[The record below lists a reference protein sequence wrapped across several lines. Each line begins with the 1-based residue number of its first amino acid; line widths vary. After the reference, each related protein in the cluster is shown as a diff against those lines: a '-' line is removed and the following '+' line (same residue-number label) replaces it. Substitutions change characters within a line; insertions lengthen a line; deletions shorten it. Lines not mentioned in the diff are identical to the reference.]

1 MYSFIYL
8 YHFSKILTYEG
19 GKNGMDECVSA
30 WLILLTGNLTH
41 LIMTHLT
48 YDNVH
53 SRPLM
58 KEQIH
63 WKKGGNTCE

>member
-1 MYSFIYL
+1 
-8 YHFSKILTYEG
+8 
-19 GKNGMDECVSA
+19 MDKCVSA
-30 WLILLTGNLTH
+30 WFILLTGNLTH

-48 YDNVH
+48 LYDNVH

>member
-1 MYSFIYL
+1 
-8 YHFSKILTYEG
+8 
-19 GKNGMDECVSA
+19 MDKCVSA

-48 YDNVH
+48 HDNVH